1 MIMCNND
8 EFIKLVTDY
17 VLSVLDEKVTLVP
30 LEKCISDTI
39 PIAVT
44 QSFNLYKVEL
54 LGHAVVFA
62 LTHDGNEISPAQL
75 KRTFNLIGV

>member
-44 QSFNLYKVEL
+44 QSFNLYKVEFL
-54 LGHAVVFA
+54 TFVRSVFPHYRM
-62 LTHDGNEISPAQL
+62 LCCL
-75 KRTFNLIGV
+75 